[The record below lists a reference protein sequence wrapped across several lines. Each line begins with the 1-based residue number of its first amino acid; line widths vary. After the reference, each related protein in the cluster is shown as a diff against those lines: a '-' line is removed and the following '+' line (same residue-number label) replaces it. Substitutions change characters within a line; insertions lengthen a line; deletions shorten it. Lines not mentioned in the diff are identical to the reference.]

1 MTRKERY
8 QFVLDYFSTHNP
20 DAETELLYDSPYQLL
35 VAVILSAQCTD
46 KRVNMTTPAIF
57 AHYPD
62 VYALA
67 KAGFD
72 DLFPLIKSISYPNN
86 KTRHLIGMARML
98 VDKFHG
104 EVPLTVDELV
114 QLPGVGRKTANVIT
128 SVVDNQPN
136 MAVDT
141 HVFRVSARIGLTVN
155 AKTPLAAEK
164 QLLEFIPT
172 EQVHI
177 AHHWLILHGR
187 YICVARTPKCPDCG
201 LQQACKYFAKHYG
214 NGAGAEAASERA
226 LPVLKLA
233 PAETTK
239 KSAVANPAT
248 TRVKKSATAHAKK
261 RASKKESDSTKAAS
275 KTRAAKKTTGEKKKR
290 K

>member
-1 MTRKERY
+1 MTRKERF
-8 QFVLDYFSTHNP
+8 QFVLDYFSKHNP
-20 DAETELLYDSPYQLL
+20 DAETELLYDTPYQLL

-57 AHYPD
+57 DRYPD
-62 VYALA
+62 PESLA
-67 KAGFD
+67 QASFD
-72 DLFPLIKSISYPNN
+72 ELFPLVRSISYPNN
-86 KTRHLIGMARML
+86 KTKHLIGMANML

-155 AKTPLAAEK
+155 AKTPLATEK
-164 QLLEFIPT
+164 QLLQFIPR
-172 EQVHI
+172 EQVHV

-187 YICVARTPKCPDCG
+187 YICVARTPKCEQCG
-201 LQQACKYFAKHYG
+201 LRPVCKYYQK
-214 NGAGAEAASERA
+214 N
-226 LPVLKLA
+226 LK
-233 PAETTK
+233 K
-239 KSAVANPAT
+239 V
-248 TRVKKSATAHAKK
+248 V
-261 RASKKESDSTKAAS
+261 
-275 KTRAAKKTTGEKKKR
+275 EKIKG
-290 K
+290 